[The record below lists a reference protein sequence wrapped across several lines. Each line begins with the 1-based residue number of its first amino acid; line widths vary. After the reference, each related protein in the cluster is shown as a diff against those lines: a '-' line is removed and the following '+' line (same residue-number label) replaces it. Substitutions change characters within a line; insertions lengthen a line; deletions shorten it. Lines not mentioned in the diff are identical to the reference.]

1 MHPLPFLFK
10 RVHHR
15 MLFFARP
22 FARFFNT
29 TPARAD
35 MLERLRCGALQS
47 ALPYRLGVSRATISR
62 MLIALERLG
71 LVVRTPYHRSG
82 RTYRRK
88 KWVDLTA
95 EGRKVLQG
103 IRGSMIYPWF
113 QTAFEE
119 HLRRPRHV
127 KSRAQIR
134 RFVDAFSG
142 TLQNLA
148 SEFLDMSRPADRIHP
163 LIDSLRVH
171 WTSVEEPFEP
181 HDLHRTYC
189 LLPAVRWPPP
199 TTEPWRLA
207 AA

>member
-1 MHPLPFLFK
+1 MHPLPFIFK
-10 RVHHR
+10 RLHHR

-22 FARFFNT
+22 FAKFFNT

-35 MLERLRCGALQS
+35 MLERLRVGVLQS

-71 LVVRTPYHRSG
+71 LIIRTPYQRAG
-82 RTYRRK
+82 RTYRRL
-88 KWVDLTA
+88 KWVELTA
-95 EGRKVLQG
+95 EGRKMITG

-119 HLRRPRHV
+119 HLRNPRRHKTRRQV
-127 KSRAQIR
+127 SRFIDDLSA
-134 RFVDAFSG
+134 
-142 TLQNLA
+142 TLNGLA
-148 SEFLDMSRPADRIHP
+148 IEFLDTSRPADRIHP

-171 WTSVEEPFEP
+171 WTSVEEPFKP

-189 LLPAVRWPPP
+189 LLRDLEWPPP
-199 TTEPWRLA
+199 TTEPWKLA